1 MIRVVNRCDSL
12 WTKSHDRSI
21 EEYTNPNF
29 LAWIE
34 KDSFHISPLELF
46 LRAICNE
53 LVTDELMRRT
63 PHPRDFKGFFQIGK
77 NQSERARYDYVS
89 RMVL

>member
-1 MIRVVNRCDSL
+1 M

-21 EEYTNPNF
+21 EEYTNLNF

-34 KDSFHISPLELF
+34 KDSFHISPFEQF

-53 LVTDELMRRT
+53 LVTSEFMRSM

-77 NQSERARYDYVS
+77 IQSEHPRYEYVS
-89 RMVL
+89 WMAL